1 MFTALHLGSVHGI
14 DKLAGLTWQ
23 ARLEGNQQTK
33 RVFRRRASKLMP
45 PVGSVETLP
54 TLSSVY
60 QELYPAE
67 FQRIY
72 ETKLPV
78 SCPMGEARVR
88 FAQALIPRRN
98 TRSGVANEK
107 NHEHTISRP
116 SDMLGSLVQP
126 MLQTLMQQ
134 LLHPGSGSAQQW
146 WQPGSPSASS
156 SSLNGLQIQM
166 LAPASGP
173 KPLLKSASSSSL
185 NGLLPSPEE
194 AKEGAAE
201 EKDIKDDVEVK
212 MEIATDASAK
222 PSPMP
227 AKGGEDKV
235 AVEMCT
241 EAILAGLKE
250 RDAEKAKG
258 KSKAA
263 AKSKSKA
270 KGKSSRSAPAPNGAA
285 DGWQGEGQEHG
296 LCCKGGVDGCQAE
309 ARTAGVLWPVHH
321 NRWRVTT
328 AENRRHDKRF
338 SFKALEHGTSSFCTA

>member
-1 MFTALHLGSVHGI
+1 MITALHLGSVHGI

-33 RVFRRRASKLMP
+33 RVFRRRARALMP

-88 FAQALIPRRN
+88 HAQDLIPRRN
-98 TRSGVANEK
+98 TRRGVANEK
-107 NHEHTISRP
+107 NHAHTSSRP
-116 SDMLGSLVQP
+116 SGMLGSLVQP

-156 SSLNGLQIQM
+156 GLQIQM

-194 AKEGAAE
+194 AKEGGAE
-201 EKDIKDDVEVK
+201 ENDINDDVEVK
-212 MEIATDASAK
+212 MEEATDASAK

-227 AKGGEDKV
+227 TKGGEDKV

-241 EAILAGLKE
+241 EAILASLKE

-263 AKSKSKA
+263 AKSNSKA
-270 KGKSSRSAPAPNGAA
+270 KGERSRSQPQP
-285 DGWQGEGQEHG
+285 HR
-296 LCCKGGVDGCQAE
+296 CCRRL
-309 ARTAGVLWPVHH
+309 ARRRARARPVLQRWCRRLPSRNPVSYTHLTLPTIPL
-321 NRWRVTT
+321 V
-328 AENRRHDKRF
+328 
-338 SFKALEHGTSSFCTA
+338 